1 MLRVGPLVLVLLST
15 LAGKVGAALTRCDM
29 MGGCAGPCS
38 SNQITMESGTMTF
51 YKTSLTTG
59 ASCSCKGNSYPVYQQ
74 YTGIG
79 GSANNV
85 FLYYSCSTNK
95 WGTERTQD
103 RVSYNDKFT
112 PSSFYGHNVARY
124 SDLYMVQCPVASEST
139 SCAASA
145 SPSPPPWNS
154 YTTSSTTGSTT
165 GGSTTGGSTNTPSF
179 NTPSISSSNIGTGGL
194 DCGGGEKK
202 KSDPAAITY
211 VLYGISGLMAVLAI
225 AMAGLL
231 LVSCKEGKESDPKLT
246 GTLSKEEILKQA
258 GWGPYGF
265 LFPQVWIKVWFG
277 YFAMLL
283 VVTVVIPSITPS
295 GPDTCDIPGAS
306 SSVTPSVGP
315 WLEALVAIGPFVQ
328 LLLMPVLWKHKHQ
341 QVKAKIMGE
350 APPEEENNPLDPEAM
365 TTIFGMKLP
374 CKAVVLGLLIGS
386 VDFILRMVKRFSFG
400 TINLQAFFF
409 PAPFYNFYSA
419 KLLIK
424 ELQVDGRRIA
434 ITATQADS
442 YMKFCTEQMINFW
455 TLGFYGLCCKGRT
468 CYNRWL
474 DRHLVWQG
482 GTPKGYNEQ
491 FRVFDDKLTCVQKL
505 KMFGLN
511 LAGGCLSIFPIVGAL
526 WPVAQIAQWYRYKL
540 DLLNMKFGGA
550 QPYFVEEFTACNYTM
565 KYYTIG
571 VCGLCSMPVKKYVD
585 TCIKMGEP
593 TFDKDMA
600 AEDKVADAGSPD
612 DAPPGGVEMQPVAVP
627 EKV

>member
-15 LAGKVGAALTRCDM
+15 LAGKVGAALTRCDSTY
-29 MGGCAGPCS
+29 CASEC
-38 SNQITMESGTMTF
+38 SNQVILPNGEM
-51 YKTSLTTG
+51 YRKTTTSIG
-59 ASCSCKGNSYPVYQQ
+59 ACSCSGKSFPVYQEYTTTGQTYNNFMYYDCATETWGTGVIRYSNGSPNQDPTLFPGRYQ
-74 YTGIG
+74 YGLSTWSTLGSNTQCPIS
-79 GSANNV
+79 GSA
-85 FLYYSCSTNK
+85 
-95 WGTERTQD
+95 
-103 RVSYNDKFT
+103 
-112 PSSFYGHNVARY
+112 
-124 SDLYMVQCPVASEST
+124 
-139 SCAASA
+139 SCAS
-145 SPSPPPWNS
+145 SPPPSPPPLRSPPPWTS
-154 YTTSSTTGSTT
+154 YTT
-165 GGSTTGGSTNTPSF
+165 GSTTGGSTNTPSF
-179 NTPSISSSNIGTGGL
+179 NTPSIGSSNIGTGGL